1 MKKLFLTTAILLTPT
16 LAGAGSFN
24 PALEDPVVV
33 LDPNTPSDRRCRIL
47 FGLLPCSTG
56 SVTDETFG
64 DDNSDEGYD
73 PNPPETESPVDD
85 DPVDDDPVDDD
96 PDVPDEDDDWERE
109 KPDRPGND
117 RPDQGGNNGW
127 GNGDQDAPGGSGGHN
142 NAENNSGGNDRPG
155 NSGGRK

>member
-85 DPVDDDPVDDD
+85 DPVDDDP
-96 PDVPDEDDDWERE
+96 DVPDEDDDWERE